1 MLARDHIAEA
11 LAKDPVTAPLW
22 NAGFRARVGVSACL
36 MGEKV
41 RYDGSDR
48 RSNTV
53 AALLPLLVDVQP
65 LCPEVAIGM
74 GVPRPTIQR
83 VRLRDGRDIVRGTG
97 DHTLD
102 VTGLLDGYAAQVIA
116 EAKAAGGF
124 HGYVFKARSPSC
136 APGNAPLFDEEDV
149 QVGLVAGRYAAQLRQ
164 AFPQAPMG
172 DEDALRTVGQLAGFV
187 MACYYHAAQQTGLKP
202 TGNADN

>member
-11 LAKDPVTAPLW
+11 LAKDPLTAPLW

-41 RYDGSDR
+41 RYDGDDR

-53 AALLPLLVDVQP
+53 AALLPLLVDVVA

-74 GVPRPTIQR
+74 GVPRPPVQV
-83 VRLRDGRDIVRGTG
+83 VRLQDGRTVVRGV
-97 DHTLD
+97 DEPQLD
-102 VTGLLDGYAAQVIA
+102 VTARLDDYASQVVAQQNG
-116 EAKAAGGF
+116 AGGL

-136 APGNAPLFDEEDV
+136 GPGNAPLFDEGGA
-149 QVGLVAGRYAAQLRQ
+149 QVGVIAGRYAGHLRE
-164 AFPQAPMG
+164 AFPGAPMG
-172 DEDALRTVGQLAGFV
+172 DEEALRTVGQVAGFV
-187 MACYYHAAQQTGLKP
+187 IACYSYAANRQAG
-202 TGNADN
+202 

>member
-41 RYDGSDR
+41 RYDGGDR

-74 GVPRPTIQR
+74 GVPRPTIQP
-83 VRLRDGRDIVRGTG
+83 VRLSDGRVIVRGTD
-97 DHTLD
+97 DHSLD
-102 VTGLLDGYAAQVIA
+102 VSTRLDDYAAQVIRVA
-116 EAKAAGGF
+116 RPQGGF

-136 APGNAPLFDEEDV
+136 APGNAPLFDEQGA
-149 QVGLVAGRYAAQLRQ
+149 QVGLIAGRYAGHLRE
-164 AFPQAPMG
+164 AFPGAPMG
-172 DEDALRTVGQLAGFV
+172 DEDALRTVGQIAGFV
-187 MACYYHAAQQTGLKP
+187 MACYHHAARSG
-202 TGNADN
+202 G